1 MFLLFKFTICVLK
14 MDRSLLST
22 FLEIMSAGSLLAA
35 AERLHIS
42 QTAVTARLHS
52 LEEQLGCR
60 LFVRNRSGARLTPE
74 GERFAP
80 HARQLLIHWEQ
91 AQQALRD
98 VDVERPRLAVGA
110 ETSLW
115 NPLLSRW
122 LAWMNRQPSA
132 CRLDARVDE
141 AERLGEAVQQRQL
154 DAALVHLPR
163 YHSALQVE
171 LLLEETLLLVETPHR
186 DGPLYLVDWGPG
198 FAEQFE
204 ASLPHEREG
213 ASHCTLGPLAL
224 RAMLDGGGRGYF
236 RQRVVAPY
244 LHSGELHTV
253 AGAPQFSYPIYLQ
266 YRREDDRPLLNEA
279 LAGLR
284 QLAAEDAQWQ
294 L

>member
-1 MFLLFKFTICVLK
+1 

-60 LFVRNRSGARLTPE
+60 LFVRNRGGARLTPE

-80 HARQLLIHWEQ
+80 HARRLLTNWEL

-98 VDVERPRLAVGA
+98 VEGEPPRLAVGA

-122 LAWMNRQPSA
+122 LAWLNEQPAA
-132 CRLDARVDE
+132 CRLDAQVDD
-141 AERLGEAVQQRQL
+141 AESLGEAVQQRQL
-154 DAALVHLPR
+154 DAVLVHLPR
-163 YHSALQVE
+163 YHTALQVE
-171 LLLEETLLLVETPHR
+171 LLLEERLLLVETPNR
-186 DGPLYLVDWGPG
+186 EGPLYLVDWGPG

-204 ASLPHEREG
+204 ASLPHGREV
-213 ASHCTLGPLAL
+213 ASRCNLGPLAL

-244 LHSGELHTV
+244 LSSGELRLVTD
-253 AGAPQFSYPIYLQ
+253 APQFSYPIYLQ
-266 YRREDDRPLLNEA
+266 YRREDTRPLLQRA
-279 LAGLR
+279 LKGLR

>member
-1 MFLLFKFTICVLK
+1 
-14 MDRSLLST
+14 MDRSLLAT
-22 FLEIMSAGSLLAA
+22 FLEILSAGSLLAA

-42 QTAVTARLHS
+42 QTAVTARMHS

-60 LFVRNRSGARLTPE
+60 LFVRNRGGARLTPE

-80 HARQLLIHWEQ
+80 HARQLLASWAR
-91 AQQALRD
+91 AQQALRQEEAD
-98 VDVERPRLAVGA
+98 RPRLAVGA

-122 LAWMNRQPSA
+122 LAWLRGQAPA
-132 CRLDARVDE
+132 CQLDAQVEE
-141 AERLGEAVQQRQL
+141 AAGLGEALQQRQL
-154 DAALVHLPR
+154 DAVLVHLPR

-171 LLLEETLLLVETPHR
+171 LLLEERLLLVETPGR

-204 ASLPHEREG
+204 ASLPLGREG
-213 ASHCTLGPLAL
+213 ASRCNLGPLAL

-244 LHSGELHTV
+244 VGSGELRAV
-253 AGAPQFSYPIYLQ
+253 ADAPQFSYPIYLQ
-266 YRREDDRPLLNEA
+266 YRRDDDRPLLHNA
-279 LAGLR
+279 LTGLR

>member
-1 MFLLFKFTICVLK
+1 MFLLFKFTIYALK

-80 HARQLLIHWEQ
+80 HARQLLTSWEQ
-91 AQQALRD
+91 AQQALRE
-98 VDVERPRLAVGA
+98 VDVERPKLAVGA

-122 LAWMNRQPSA
+122 LAWLNGRPSA

-141 AERLGEAVQQRQL
+141 AERLGEALQHRHL
-154 DAALVHLPR
+154 DAVLVHLPR

-171 LLLEETLLLVETPHR
+171 LLLEETLLLVETPNR
-186 DGPLYLVDWGPG
+186 AGPLYLVDWGPG

-213 ASHCTLGPLAL
+213 ASQCNLGPLAL

-244 LHSGELHTV
+244 IRGGELRPV

-266 YRREDDRPLLNEA
+266 YRQEDERPLLGDA
-279 LAGLR
+279 LQGLR